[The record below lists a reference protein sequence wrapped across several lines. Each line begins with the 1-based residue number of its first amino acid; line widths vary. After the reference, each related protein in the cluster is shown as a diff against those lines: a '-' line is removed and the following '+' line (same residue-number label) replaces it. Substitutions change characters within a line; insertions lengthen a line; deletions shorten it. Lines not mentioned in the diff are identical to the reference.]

1 MNELDFLKQEFLKD
15 SNPFCVFHG
24 DNEINRAAN
33 IFQNQFDTL
42 FSKNNMT
49 HLSDESTSLTVGT
62 LKDKLAN
69 QALLI
74 SNIEIFRILFAI
86 GFTVVIVL
94 IIYKL
99 YRFFITKKYT
109 T

>member
-1 MNELDFLKQEFLKD
+1 MTTNFDQ
-15 SNPFCVFHG
+15 SNSVY
-24 DNEINRAAN
+24 
-33 IFQNQFDTL
+33 QNQFEAL
-42 FSKNNMT
+42 FSKNSIT

-86 GFTVVIVL
+86 GFTVVIAI

-99 YRFFITKKYT
+99 YRFFISHKYT